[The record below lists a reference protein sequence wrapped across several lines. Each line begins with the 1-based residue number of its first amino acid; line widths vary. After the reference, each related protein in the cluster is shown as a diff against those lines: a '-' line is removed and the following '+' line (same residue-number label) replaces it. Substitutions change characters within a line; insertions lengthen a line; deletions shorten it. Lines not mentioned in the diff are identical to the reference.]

1 MTPRKGSA
9 GRLQLVL
16 IALVFFGPLLL
27 AAGMY
32 FTGASFQPVGR
43 TNNGDLLQPAI
54 PIADE
59 LPDSSLLDN
68 IAGRWLLIYNNSG
81 ACEDACNRALY
92 ILRQSRLT
100 LGNDM
105 DRLGRVLLRSESAP
119 DTVVPGE
126 NYAGTIILID
136 EALGEWLQDKRP
148 EAAAPGG
155 YFLVDPLGNLV
166 MYFSPEIDPGAML
179 DDIEHLLELSR
190 IG

>member
-1 MTPRKGSA
+1 MTPKKGSA
-9 GRLQLVL
+9 GRLQLAL
-16 IALVFFGPLLL
+16 IALVFFGPLFL

-32 FTGASFQPVGR
+32 FTGASFQPAGK
-43 TNNGDLLQPAI
+43 TNNGDLLQPVI

-59 LPDSSLLDN
+59 LPGSSLLDN
-68 IAGRWLLIYNNSG
+68 IGGRWLLIYSNSG
-81 ACEDACNRALY
+81 TCEDACKRALY

-105 DRLGRVLLRSESAP
+105 ERLGRVLLRGESAP

-136 EALGEWLQDKRP
+136 DALGEWLQDKKP
-148 EAAAPGG
+148 EAAASGG

-166 MYFSPEIDPGAML
+166 MYFSPEIDPGAMV
-179 DDIEHLLELSR
+179 DDIEHLLEFSR

>member
-1 MTPRKGSA
+1 MKKDSG
-9 GRLQLVL
+9 GRLQLAL
-16 IALVFFGPLLL
+16 MALVFFGPLLL

-32 FTGASFQPVGR
+32 FTGAGFQPAGR
-43 TNNGDLLQPAI
+43 TNNGDLLQPVI

-59 LPDSSLLDN
+59 LPDSSLLDH
-68 IAGRWLLIYNNSG
+68 IGGRWLLIYSNSG
-81 ACEDACNRALY
+81 ACEDACKRALY

-105 DRLGRVLLRSESAP
+105 ERLGRVLLHVESAP
-119 DTVVPGE
+119 DTVIPGE
-126 NYAGTIILID
+126 NYAGTIILTD
-136 EALGEWLQDKRP
+136 DALGEWLQDKKP

-166 MYFSPEIDPGAML
+166 MYFSPEIDPSAMVE
-179 DDIEHLLELSR
+179 DIGHLLELSR

>member
-1 MTPRKGSA
+1 MTPKKDFA
-9 GRLQLVL
+9 GRLQLAL
-16 IALVFFGPLLL
+16 IALIFFGPLFL

-32 FTGASFQPVGR
+32 FTGVSFQPAGR
-43 TNNGDLLQPAI
+43 TNNGDLLQPVI

-68 IAGRWLLIYNNSG
+68 IGGRWLLIYSNSG
-81 ACEDACNRALY
+81 ACEDACKRALY
-92 ILRQSRLT
+92 ILRQLRLT

-105 DRLGRVLLRSESAP
+105 ERLGRVLLRVESAP
-119 DTVVPGE
+119 DTVVLGE

-136 EALGEWLQDKRP
+136 DTLSEWLQSKKP

-166 MYFSPEIDPGAML
+166 MYFPPEIDPGAMVE
-179 DDIEHLLELSR
+179 DIEHLLELSR

>member
-1 MTPRKGSA
+1 MTPKKGPA

-16 IALVFFGPLLL
+16 IALVFFGPLFL

-32 FTGASFQPVGR
+32 FTGASFQPAGR
-43 TNNGDLLQPAI
+43 TNNGDLFQPAI

-68 IAGRWLLIYNNSG
+68 IGGRWLLIYSNSG
-81 ACEDACNRALY
+81 ACEDACKRALY

-105 DRLGRVLLRSESAP
+105 DRLGRVLLRGESAP

-136 EALGEWLQDKRP
+136 DALGEWLQDKRP

-166 MYFSPEIDPGAML
+166 MYFSPEIGPGAML

>member
-1 MTPRKGSA
+1 MTRKKAAA
-9 GRLQLVL
+9 GRLQFALL
-16 IALVFFGPLLL
+16 ALVFFGPLFL

-32 FTGASFQPVGR
+32 FTGPSFQPAGR
-43 TNNGDLLQPAI
+43 TNHGDLLLPVI

-68 IAGRWLLIYNNSG
+68 IGGRWLLVYSNSG
-81 ACEDACNRALY
+81 ACEADCERALY

-100 LGNDM
+100 LGNDR
-105 DRLGRVLLRSESAP
+105 DRLGRVLLRRESAT
-119 DTVVPGE
+119 DTVNPGE
-126 NYAGTIILID
+126 DYAGTTVLID
-136 EALGEWLQDKRP
+136 DTLSEWLLDKKP

-166 MYFSPEIDPGAML
+166 MYFSPKIEPGAMIE
-179 DDIEHLLELSR
+179 DIEHLLEFSR

>member
-1 MTPRKGSA
+1 MTPKKGSA

-16 IALVFFGPLLL
+16 IALVFFGPLFL

-32 FTGASFQPVGR
+32 FTGASFQPAGR

-81 ACEDACNRALY
+81 ACEDACKRALY

>member
-1 MTPRKGSA
+1 MTPKKGSA

-16 IALVFFGPLLL
+16 IALVFFGPLFL

-32 FTGASFQPVGR
+32 FTGASFQPAGR

-68 IAGRWLLIYNNSG
+68 IGGRWLLIYSNSG
-81 ACEDACNRALY
+81 ACEDACKRALY

-105 DRLGRVLLRSESAP
+105 DRLGRVLLRGESAP

-136 EALGEWLQDKRP
+136 DALGEWLQDKRP

>member
-1 MTPRKGSA
+1 MTRKKDSG
-9 GRLQLVL
+9 GRLQLAL
-16 IALVFFGPLLL
+16 MALVFFGPLLL

-32 FTGASFQPVGR
+32 FTGASFQPAGR
-43 TNNGDLLQPAI
+43 TNNGDLLQPVI

-59 LPDSSLLDN
+59 LPDSSLLDH
-68 IAGRWLLIYNNSG
+68 IGDRWLLIYSNSG
-81 ACEDACNRALY
+81 ACEDACKRALY

-105 DRLGRVLLRSESAP
+105 ERLGRVLLHVESAP
-119 DTVVPGE
+119 DTVIPGE
-126 NYAGTIILID
+126 NYAGTIILTD
-136 EALGEWLQDKRP
+136 DALGEWLQDKKP

-166 MYFSPEIDPGAML
+166 MYFSPEIDPSAMVE
-179 DDIEHLLELSR
+179 DIGHLLELSR

>member
-1 MTPRKGSA
+1 MTPKKDFA
-9 GRLQLVL
+9 GRLQLAL
-16 IALVFFGPLLL
+16 IALIFFGPLFL

-32 FTGASFQPVGR
+32 FTGVSFQPAGR
-43 TNNGDLLQPAI
+43 TNNGDLLQPII

-68 IAGRWLLIYNNSG
+68 IGGRWLLIYSNSG
-81 ACEDACNRALY
+81 ACVDACKRALY
-92 ILRQSRLT
+92 ILRQLRLT

-105 DRLGRVLLRSESAP
+105 ERLGRVLLRVESAP
-119 DTVVPGE
+119 DTVVLGE

-136 EALGEWLQDKRP
+136 DTLSEWLQSKKP

-166 MYFSPEIDPGAML
+166 MYFPPEIDPGAMVE
-179 DDIEHLLELSR
+179 DIEHLLELSR

>member
-1 MTPRKGSA
+1 MTRKKGSA
-9 GRLQLVL
+9 GRLQLAL
-16 IALVFFGPLLL
+16 IALVFFGPLFL

-32 FTGASFQPVGR
+32 FTGASFQPTGR
-43 TNNGDLLQPAI
+43 TNHGDLLQPVI

-68 IAGRWLLIYNNSG
+68 IGGRWLLIYSNSG
-81 ACEDACNRALY
+81 ACEDACKRALY
-92 ILRQSRLT
+92 VLRQSRLT

-105 DRLGRVLLRSESAP
+105 DRLGRVLLRLESAP

-136 EALGEWLQDKRP
+136 DALSEWLQDKRP
-148 EAAAPGG
+148 AAAASGG

-166 MYFSPEIDPGAML
+166 MYFSPEIDPGAMVE
-179 DDIEHLLELSR
+179 DIEHLLELSR

>member
-1 MTPRKGSA
+1 MTPKKGSA

-16 IALVFFGPLLL
+16 IALVFFGPLFL

-32 FTGASFQPVGR
+32 FTGASFQPAGR

-68 IAGRWLLIYNNSG
+68 IGGRWLLIYSNSG

-105 DRLGRVLLRSESAP
+105 DRLGRVLLRGESAP
-119 DTVVPGE
+119 DTVVAGE
-126 NYAGTIILID
+126 DYAGTIILID
-136 EALGEWLQDKRP
+136 DALGEWLQDKRP
-148 EAAAPGG
+148 EAAASGG

-166 MYFSPEIDPGAML
+166 MYFSPEIDPGAMIE
-179 DDIEHLLELSR
+179 DIEHLLELSR